1 MNRFSMRLVSVGLFA
16 VAIVGISP
24 AVHAQCCS
32 PMQQVTYRPIQQVAY
47 QPVQQVAYQP
57 VQQVV
62 YQPTV
67 AYQPRRG
74 WYPGKLLDKWRL
86 RRYGVSTAAAPAYT
100 AGYSPYTAGYA
111 PYTAAYSP
119 YTAGYSPYVTSYAP
133 LSRTSYYPV
142 ATTAARP
149 VLLRPTVAM
158 SPVIAS
164 CCSPCS
170 SCGTGVNQAAYG
182 QPASPCPSCAGAAST
197 PIYSNSPSVG
207 QTTPQPQL
215 QPNEPTP
222 AGSST
227 YESNR
232 PTTEAPATQN
242 DKSTYFEAPKLFNP
256 RDRTAS
262 RTSVDVIPAV
272 YTQPTTTREAGYPP
286 TTDSAADGWYS
297 VPSDR

>member
-1 MNRFSMRLVSVGLFA
+1 MNRISMRLVSACLFA
-16 VAIVGISP
+16 VAIVGLSP
-24 AVHAQCCS
+24 AVQAQCCS
-32 PMQQVTYRPIQQVAY
+32 PVQQIAYQPIQQVAY
-47 QPVQQVAYQP
+47 QPVQQIA
-57 VQQVV
+57 

-67 AYQPRRG
+67 AYQPRTG
-74 WYPGKLLDKWRL
+74 WYPGKLLDRMRL

-100 AGYSPYTAGYA
+100 AGYA

-119 YTAGYSPYVTSYAP
+119 YTAAYSPYVTSYAP
-133 LSRTSYYPV
+133 LTRTSYYQPAV
-142 ATTAARP
+142 TTVARP

-158 SPVIAS
+158 SPVVSS

-170 SCGTGVNQAAYG
+170 PCATCATGVSQAVYTE
-182 QPASPCPSCAGAAST
+182 PASPCVGCAGAASA
-197 PIYSNSPSVG
+197 PVYSNSPSVG
-207 QTTPQPQL
+207 PATPQPQL

-232 PTTEAPATQN
+232 PESESSTLQN
-242 DKSTYFEAPKLFNP
+242 NKSTFFEAPKLFNP

-262 RTSVDVIPAV
+262 RTGVDVVPAV
-272 YTQPTTTREAGYPP
+272 YSQPASTREAGYAP
-286 TTDSAADGWYS
+286 AGDGWYS